1 MKLKLMSIACFTL
14 LLVGC
19 TGSEIKIKP
28 ENFLLDQRFN
38 ESYSSIGLLD
48 ASTGKNLPSVG
59 NLTEAFSHEIRASRV
74 AKDVYYPARPDDKTD
89 VTFESNFNS
98 ELDTHSGSAFAK
110 SFLTG
115 FTFFILEP
123 IFWYDFDYKFSGTVD
138 VLKDGK
144 VIKQSSAVTDVTLS
158 VKWLSLGDVS
168 KLESE
173 AISQGKKSLFNQLLR
188 DVHK

>member
-1 MKLKLMSIACFTL
+1 MKIKLIFIALITFI
-14 LLVGC
+14 LVGC
-19 TGSEIKIKP
+19 TGAEIKIKP
-28 ENFLLDQRFN
+28 ENSLLDQRIID
-38 ESYSSIGLLD
+38 SYSAVGLLD
-48 ASTGKNLPSVG
+48 TTTGKNLPSVG
-59 NLTEAFSHEIRASRV
+59 NLTEAFSHEIRSSRI
-74 AKDVYYPARPDDKTD
+74 AKDVYYPARPDDKTE

-115 FTFFILEP
+115 FTFFIVEP
-123 IFWYDFDYKFSGTVD
+123 FFWYDFDYRLSGTVD

-144 VIKQSSAVTDVTLS
+144 VIKQSTALTDATVS

-173 AISQGKKSLFNQLLR
+173 AISKAKKSLFYQLLN
-188 DVHK
+188 DIKK